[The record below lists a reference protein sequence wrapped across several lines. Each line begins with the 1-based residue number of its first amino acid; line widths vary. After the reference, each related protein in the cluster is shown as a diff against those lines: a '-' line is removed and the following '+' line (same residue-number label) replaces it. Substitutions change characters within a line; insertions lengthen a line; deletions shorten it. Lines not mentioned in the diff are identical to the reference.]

1 MFLGFYHDSEIPF
14 KAGQV
19 VTLPK
24 GTLVQTRLGLVENK
38 RARRVKIDR
47 ILNGMSICVGHVYGG
62 GTRVSF
68 QFGYESD
75 IRRCK
80 EIYGTEDLTQ
90 LWPLMRVINGSI
102 FLPFSNP
109 VIRWAGSGGYWCDA
123 DINQLA

>member
-38 RARRVKIDR
+38 RARRVKIDH

-62 GTRVSF
+62 GTYFTLGSMTP
-68 QFGYESD
+68 
-75 IRRCK
+75 K
-80 EIYGTEDLTQ
+80 EYRAKRAGGWDPRKEF
-90 LWPLMRVINGSI
+90 PLASEVG
-102 FLPFSNP
+102 
-109 VIRWAGSGGYWCDA
+109 
-123 DINQLA
+123 Q